1 VAGTT
6 QLGVQQWMF
15 NHIRDICEQQQQHQF
30 TCANSEVFYVASVV
44 WGVIGPMR
52 QFSSGQIY
60 HGLTYFFLMGALAPL
75 AIWLINKRW
84 PTSFFKYVNVPVVLS
99 GTGAIPPA
107 TAVNYIPWALIGFI
121 FNYVIRKRHFNW
133 WAKYNYVLSA
143 ALDSGTAI
151 GTLIVFFALQYPRDG
166 NIGTSTIGRW
176 WGNTVYINTADSKT
190 MPLRQVPAGEF
201 FGPRSW

>member
-1 VAGTT
+1 
-6 QLGVQQWMF
+6 
-15 NHIRDICEQQQQHQF
+15 
-30 TCANSEVFYVASVV
+30 
-44 WGVIGPMR
+44 
-52 QFSSGQIY
+52 
-60 HGLTYFFLMGALAPL
+60 
-75 AIWLINKRW
+75 
-84 PTSFFKYVNVPVVLS
+84 LS

-107 TAVNYIPWALIGFI
+107 TAVNYIPWALLGFI

-166 NIGTSTIGRW
+166 NIGTNTIGRW
-176 WGNTVYINTADSKT
+176 WGNTVYTNTADSKT
-190 MPLRQVPAGEF
+190 MPLRQVPAGKF